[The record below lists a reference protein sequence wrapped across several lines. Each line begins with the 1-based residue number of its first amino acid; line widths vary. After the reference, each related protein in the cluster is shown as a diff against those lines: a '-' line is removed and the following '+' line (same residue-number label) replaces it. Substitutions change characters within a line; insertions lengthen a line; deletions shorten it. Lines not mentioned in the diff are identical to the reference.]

1 MQRTQGK
8 MCSQEEE
15 NHMGEEGD
23 KSCGEREEDTEEEKK
38 EVHLIEEEVK
48 RVQEET
54 QMQWI

>member
-1 MQRTQGK
+1 